1 MTLGALHIYPR
12 ISDHLRGH
20 RRGRLDGLRGHGR
33 GRLDELSGRGELSGG
48 RLSGLSGEPL
58 SAERLKH
65 LHHQP
70 ALNLEQRD
78 AAGVAQSI
86 AGEVIAGEG
95 AGGDGER
102 PHGRQALSALNA
114 LKVADQTHAGTISE
128 ALEQLKG
135 EGGGELSAGAGGGRD
150 ADHHLSGELDGEHGR
165 VREGAGGEIE
175 GGGGH
180 RVQVDTEG
188 RGEQGAG
195 LDGGELSEGISGGG
209 DIEGG
214 ADTLSASEGLSGGRL
229 DHLSGRLSDDLADAR
244 GGLIIEGEPLTDLI
258 SGEGEALGDTHSAA
272 TDGAVNVAIEGVDEL
287 GEGGRVAGEGAT
299 SAGRGAG
306 EGEAER
312 VEAGA
317 VVSGEG
323 VAGLS
328 GEGEGEDHSE
338 RLQSIAAGCAGGEV
352 KRRGVRRRCV
362 RCSTKR

>member
-1 MTLGALHIYPR
+1 LTHSQASLRDVLISGISGRLYPIIELIEGAGGVEEAASGGAHDRGSLHRGAERLGVVTLGALHIYPR
-12 ISDHLRGH
+12 ISGGGAVSLDHH
-20 RRGRLDGLRGHGR
+20 RR
-33 GRLDELSGRGELSGG
+33 GRGELSGG

-70 ALNLEQRD
+70 ALSGEQRD
-78 AAGVAQSI
+78 ALRVAQSI

-114 LKVADQTHAGTISE
+114 LKVADQTHAGAISE

-135 EGGGELSAGAGGGRD
+135 EGGGELRAGAGGGRD
-150 ADHHLSGELDGEHGR
+150 ADNHLSGELDGEHGR

-244 GGLIIEGEPLTDLI
+244 GRLIIEGEPLTDLI
-258 SGEGEALGDTHSAA
+258 SGEGEAPLISRLRVLMSLGKAA
-272 TDGAVNVAIEGVDEL
+272 ASPV
-287 GEGGRVAGEGAT
+287 RVPQA
-299 SAGRGAG
+299 R
-306 EGEAER
+306 AEVR
-312 VEAGA
+312 VR
-317 VVSGEG
+317 
-323 VAGLS
+323 
-328 GEGEGEDHSE
+328 E
-338 RLQSIAAGCAGGEV
+338 RLSAS
-352 KRRGVRRRCV
+352 RRAL
-362 RCSTKR
+362 